1 MDLAFKKVNYILKLS
16 MEILLQIQ
24 QSQNLK
30 FQERQTPSFIC
41 YLSKVSK
48 IDTNQTLKRVANLS
62 PDVLRDMRE

>member
-30 FQERQTPSFIC
+30 FQERQTPSFIF

>member
-16 MEILLQIQ
+16 IEILLQVQ

-30 FQERQTPSFIC
+30 FQERQTPSFIY
-41 YLSKVSK
+41 YLPKVSK
-48 IDTNQTLKRVANLS
+48 IDTSQTLKRVANLS